1 MSGVPAIF
9 WPAQNP
15 QQIAAFR
22 FPAMRGVRCPLG
34 GTCQHSRTV
43 RDATMDLS
51 MSDNAQ
57 KREQPQISIP
67 CDREMLA
74 RVKSAAERQHRSVAN
89 FARIALAKELER
101 QGQEASA

>member
-1 MSGVPAIF
+1 LA
-9 WPAQNP
+9 AQKTPENGTFEF
-15 QQIAAFR
+15 AN
-22 FPAMRGVRCPLG
+22 MRECALRSIGKKYELPRNVDEGSP
-34 GTCQHSRTV
+34 
-43 RDATMDLS
+43 
-51 MSDNAQ
+51 MSDNMP

-101 QGQEASA
+101 QGQEASAA